1 MAGVSSSRPDIPL
14 RDDAAKAAGRPSR
27 EGSVRTALPQGEGGD
42 DAPDFA
48 ALLKMAGSE
57 KATPKTG
64 SDAANAS
71 KQARGTADAADSQ
84 ASLEPAL
91 LDTKVGYAERDGRG
105 KAGAE
110 ADGEPGPDRQ
120 LGLRNLL
127 ASWSEPG
134 VAPAVPDGS
143 PTGPAAEATI
153 TAASAAHP
161 ASVAAD
167 PTVDDRSTSPKEFV
181 PASAHSADHPGRPR
195 PAAIMPGE
203 IKPTP
208 MEFRASGSG
217 AAPSGAPAP
226 IVMSADIID
235 RQTHFAPVDT
245 LARGQRGAPGRL
257 SLMDDTAKGTAGVG
271 RTEQAVRSATAV
283 EEPQSATDDEE
294 AADPRL
300 PIRERSNGPV
310 ASDRSV
316 AREARTRDG
325 GDGPATAG
333 AAPAAGATST
343 TPSPAAPGLP
353 TATLQR
359 LAGSILATAAELAAN
374 QSAAPA
380 SSEGSAATD
389 RGPVRVLDLELTPAD
404 LGLVRV
410 RLRLTGNGI
419 DLQIAAARPTTAEYL
434 QEDSHRLSAIVENA
448 GYDIDSLTVQTSGD
462 GFRSHILP
470 SIRQDAAP
478 NPAQTGGA
486 FQPQADAGA
495 QSHNGR
501 DGSPDQRS
509 SPSHVKET
517 DGSQVQEG
525 ERSRPGSLYV

>member
-1 MAGVSSSRPDIPL
+1 MAGVSSSRPDMPL
-14 RDDAAKAAGRPSR
+14 RDDAAKIAGRPSR
-27 EGSVRTALPQGEGGD
+27 EGSVRTALPQDEGGD

-48 ALLKMAGSE
+48 ALLKKAGSE
-57 KATPKTG
+57 KAMPQTG
-64 SDAANAS
+64 SDAA
-71 KQARGTADAADSQ
+71 KQTRGTAEAADSQ
-84 ASLEPAL
+84 PSLEPGP
-91 LDTKVGYAERDGRG
+91 LDPKLGRAERDGRG
-105 KAGAE
+105 KAEAE

-134 VAPAVPDGS
+134 AAPAVSADGA
-143 PTGPAAEATI
+143 PTRPAPEAAI
-153 TAASAAHP
+153 AAALATRP
-161 ASVAAD
+161 ASVAAE
-167 PTVDDRSTSPKEFV
+167 PAGDDRSTAPRESGST
-181 PASAHSADHPGRPR
+181 SAHSPDHPGRQR

-203 IKPTP
+203 VKPAP
-208 MEFRASGSG
+208 MELRPSNGG
-217 AAPSGAPAP
+217 AAPAGTPAP

-245 LARGQRGAPGRL
+245 LARGQRAAPGRL
-257 SLMDDTAKGTAGVG
+257 NPADDAAKGPAGVS
-271 RTEQAVRSATAV
+271 RAEQAGGSGTVV
-283 EEPQSATDDEE
+283 EEPQSATDDEA

-300 PIRERSNGPV
+300 PIRERSSDAV
-310 ASDRSV
+310 SSDRPG
-316 AREARTRDG
+316 AREARARDG

-333 AAPAAGATST
+333 TTAAAGATST

-359 LAGSILATAAELAAN
+359 LAGSILATAGELAAS

-380 SSEGSAATD
+380 SAEGSAATD

-410 RLRLTGNGI
+410 RLRLIGNGI

-434 QEDSHRLSAIVENA
+434 QEDRHRLSAIVENA

-501 DGSPDQRS
+501 GGSPDQRS
-509 SPSHVKET
+509 SPSHLKEI